1 MGKGLEKLEKL
12 ILDSISEKNVKI
24 SIPLSSLKSE
34 QKNISESSSSIDL
47 ICYESL
53 EEVMR

>member
-34 QKNISESSSSIDL
+34 QKNIRESSSSIDL
-47 ICYESL
+47 SCYESL

>member
-47 ICYESL
+47 SCYESL